1 MRGRKGNLFRVSQR
15 ALLRPAPLIS
25 TKTRYSYTGFIQ
37 ESGAA
42 SLPWSLPAPPTLP
55 HSRTPFRWGLS
66 FICPSQPPP
75 PATPASRGRGHSEPL
90 PAKADGPQ
98 PSRQGSPL
106 NLQPLPRIEMGG
118 AGGIWARW
126 QPELSQPGLMPPRCL
141 WMRAHALQP
150 FPPRGPSAKKHLLWG
165 VGGQGGGGGRRTADL
180 FSLGRQEGLLGTA
193 PDSDALRKKLGD

>member
-1 MRGRKGNLFRVSQR
+1 
-15 ALLRPAPLIS
+15 
-25 TKTRYSYTGFIQ
+25 
-37 ESGAA
+37 
-42 SLPWSLPAPPTLP
+42 
-55 HSRTPFRWGLS
+55 
-66 FICPSQPPP
+66 
-75 PATPASRGRGHSEPL
+75 
-90 PAKADGPQ
+90 
-98 PSRQGSPL
+98 
-106 NLQPLPRIEMGG
+106 MGG